1 VPVPI
6 RKRATSRRQADAAP
20 VLSPRALNRAL
31 LARQLLLRR
40 VQLSPA
46 AALTRLVGL
55 QSQNPPSAYLALWS
69 RLEGFDP
76 ERLGALLVARRAARL
91 ALMRSTIHL
100 VTAEDALA
108 VRPLVQARL
117 DRELATAERT
127 RALRGVERGAL
138 ARAAEAALR
147 DGPLTAEAL
156 RAALAARF
164 PRRDPAALARAA
176 RNLVP
181 LVQVPPRGLWGAVGQ
196 VRLALAGPWLG
207 KGLPVAGPS
216 LDALLLRYLAA
227 FGPATAVDAQTWS
240 GLTGLAAAFE
250 RLRPRLRAFRDERG
264 RELFDL
270 PRAPLPDPGT
280 PAPVRFLPDYD
291 NALLSHADRSR
302 IVSEA
307 LRRRLSSPNGVLPG
321 AVLVDGFVRAT
332 WRLERSGARATVA
345 VEPLEG
351 LSSLE
356 VAEVKDEGLRLCGFL
371 AAGATLRSV
380 RVLG

>member
-40 VQLSPA
+40 ARLSPA

-55 QSQNPPSAYLALWS
+55 QSQNPSSAYLALWS

-117 DRELATAERT
+117 DRDLATAERT
-127 RALRGVERGAL
+127 RALRGVERAAL

-147 DGPLTAEAL
+147 DGPLTAEAF

-164 PRRDPAALARAA
+164 PRRAPAALARAA

-196 VRLALAGPWLG
+196 VRLALSGPWLG
-207 KGLPVAGPS
+207 RGPAAGPS

-227 FGPATAVDAQTWS
+227 FGPATPADAQTWS

-250 RLRPRLRAFRDERG
+250 QLRPRLRAFRDERG

-302 IVSEA
+302 VVSEA
-307 LRRRLSSPNGVLPG
+307 LRRLLSSPNGVLPG

-332 WRLERSGARATVA
+332 WRLERAGARATVA
-345 VEPLEG
+345 VEPLDG

-371 AAGATLRSV
+371 AAGATLRTV
-380 RVLG
+380 RVFG